1 MTRGEPER
9 ADLGESDGAEM
20 GAKRRLEPNPGNN
33 CFGCGGANEF
43 GMKLA
48 FELDE
53 EARRTRGKFVLG
65 PRFAG
70 GAGFAHGGI
79 IAVLLDEAMGK
90 ISKLS
95 EERAVTAELNIEYR
109 KPVPVDAEIVV
120 SGWQEDEK
128 GRNRLRIGEIHDAQ
142 GNLLARGRGRFV
154 VVGQPLDAKA

>member
-1 MTRGEPER
+1 MSKIIRLDPKPE
-9 ADLGESDGAEM
+9 
-20 GAKRRLEPNPGNN
+20 NN
-33 CFGCGGANEF
+33 CFGCGGGNGA

-48 FELDE
+48 FDLLVDE
-53 EARRTRGKFVLG
+53 RKTRGKFVLG
-65 PRFAG
+65 RRYGG

-95 EERAVTAELNIEYR
+95 DERAVTAELNIEYR
-109 KPVPVDAEIVV
+109 KPVPVDAQIVV

-128 GRNRLRIGEIHDAQ
+128 GRNRFRVAEIHDAQ

-154 VVGQPLDAKA
+154 VVGQPRAV